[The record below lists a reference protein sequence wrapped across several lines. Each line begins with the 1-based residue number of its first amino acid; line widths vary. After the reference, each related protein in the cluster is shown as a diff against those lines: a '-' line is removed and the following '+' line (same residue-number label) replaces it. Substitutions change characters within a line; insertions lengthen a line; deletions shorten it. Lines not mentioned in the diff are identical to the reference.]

1 MRNSRD
7 ERRVVAGVSHRGP
20 AGGVEPVHDVCLVRP
35 PEAPQ
40 RPRLDR
46 RGADQLGHRTVRIP
60 AAGAGQPHR
69 VRGRR
74 QSRAAE
80 DHAGGHH
87 AGGVRAVRGGVHA
100 AAPETRLPVGRA
112 VPGGRRVLHLPG
124 MKRLRHIAIEGPI
137 GAGKST
143 LASLLAPPL
152 GAELVLERPHENPFL
167 KDFYVD
173 GPRYAFQTQLFFLF
187 QRVELTR
194 SLAQPGMFAPLVVSD
209 FMLDK
214 DRLFA
219 RLTLSDAEYRL
230 YSMIHDQVAPRL
242 PTPDLVIWLD
252 GPMVVLRDRIRR
264 RGRATERRIESE
276 YLRAVADA
284 YGQYFDTRTDL
295 PLLVVDIDRFDPL
308 RKPSDLQYLIERISR
323 FEGPRE

>member
-1 MRNSRD
+1 
-7 ERRVVAGVSHRGP
+7 
-20 AGGVEPVHDVCLVRP
+20 
-35 PEAPQ
+35 
-40 RPRLDR
+40 
-46 RGADQLGHRTVRIP
+46 
-60 AAGAGQPHR
+60 
-69 VRGRR
+69 
-74 QSRAAE
+74 
-80 DHAGGHH
+80 
-87 AGGVRAVRGGVHA
+87 
-100 AAPETRLPVGRA
+100 
-112 VPGGRRVLHLPG
+112 

-209 FMLDK
+209 FTLDK

-264 RGRATERRIESE
+264 RGRATERRIEAE

-308 RKPSDLQYLIERISR
+308 RKPSDLQYLIERISN
-323 FEGPRE
+323 FEGPRESLLSPPTIPG

>member
-1 MRNSRD
+1 
-7 ERRVVAGVSHRGP
+7 
-20 AGGVEPVHDVCLVRP
+20 
-35 PEAPQ
+35 
-40 RPRLDR
+40 
-46 RGADQLGHRTVRIP
+46 
-60 AAGAGQPHR
+60 
-69 VRGRR
+69 
-74 QSRAAE
+74 
-80 DHAGGHH
+80 
-87 AGGVRAVRGGVHA
+87 
-100 AAPETRLPVGRA
+100 
-112 VPGGRRVLHLPG
+112 

-209 FMLDK
+209 FTLDK

-264 RGRATERRIESE
+264 RGRATERRIEAE

-323 FEGPRE
+323 FEGPRESLLSPPTITG

>member
-1 MRNSRD
+1 
-7 ERRVVAGVSHRGP
+7 
-20 AGGVEPVHDVCLVRP
+20 
-35 PEAPQ
+35 
-40 RPRLDR
+40 
-46 RGADQLGHRTVRIP
+46 
-60 AAGAGQPHR
+60 
-69 VRGRR
+69 
-74 QSRAAE
+74 
-80 DHAGGHH
+80 
-87 AGGVRAVRGGVHA
+87 
-100 AAPETRLPVGRA
+100 
-112 VPGGRRVLHLPG
+112 

-152 GAELVLERPHENPFL
+152 GAELLLERPHENPFL

-209 FMLDK
+209 FTLEK

-230 YSMIHDQVAPRL
+230 YSTIHDQVVPKL
-242 PTPDLVIWLD
+242 PQPDLVIWLD
-252 GPMVVLRDRIRR
+252 GPTVVLRERIRR
-264 RGRATERRIESE
+264 RGRAMERRIESD

-284 YGQYFDTRTDL
+284 YGEFFDAHTEL

-308 RKPSDLQYLIERISR
+308 RKPSDLQFLIERIAS
-323 FEGPRE
+323 FEGPRESLLSPPTIAG

>member
-1 MRNSRD
+1 
-7 ERRVVAGVSHRGP
+7 
-20 AGGVEPVHDVCLVRP
+20 
-35 PEAPQ
+35 
-40 RPRLDR
+40 
-46 RGADQLGHRTVRIP
+46 
-60 AAGAGQPHR
+60 
-69 VRGRR
+69 
-74 QSRAAE
+74 
-80 DHAGGHH
+80 
-87 AGGVRAVRGGVHA
+87 
-100 AAPETRLPVGRA
+100 
-112 VPGGRRVLHLPG
+112 

-152 GAELVLERPHENPFL
+152 GAELLLERPHENPFL

-194 SLAQPGMFAPLVVSD
+194 SLTQPGMFTPLVVSD
-209 FMLDK
+209 FTLDK

-219 RLTLSDAEYRL
+219 RLTLSDDEYRL
-230 YSMIHDQVAPRL
+230 YSMIHDQVAPKL

-264 RGRATERRIESE
+264 RGRAMERRIDSD

-284 YGQYFDTRTDL
+284 YGEYFDAHTEL
-295 PLLVVDIDRFDPL
+295 PLLVVDVDRFDPL
-308 RKPSDLQYLIERISR
+308 RKPSDLQYLIERIAR
-323 FEGPRE
+323 FEGPRESLRSPPTIAG

>member
-1 MRNSRD
+1 
-7 ERRVVAGVSHRGP
+7 
-20 AGGVEPVHDVCLVRP
+20 
-35 PEAPQ
+35 
-40 RPRLDR
+40 
-46 RGADQLGHRTVRIP
+46 
-60 AAGAGQPHR
+60 
-69 VRGRR
+69 
-74 QSRAAE
+74 
-80 DHAGGHH
+80 
-87 AGGVRAVRGGVHA
+87 
-100 AAPETRLPVGRA
+100 
-112 VPGGRRVLHLPG
+112 

-284 YGQYFDTRTDL
+284 YGQYFDSRTDL

-323 FEGPRE
+323 FEGPRESLLSPPTIPG